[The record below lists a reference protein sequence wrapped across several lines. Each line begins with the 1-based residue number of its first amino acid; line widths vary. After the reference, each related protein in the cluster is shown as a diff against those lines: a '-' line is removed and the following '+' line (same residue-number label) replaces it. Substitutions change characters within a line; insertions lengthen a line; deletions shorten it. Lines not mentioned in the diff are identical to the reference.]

1 MLRAPPELYDLA
13 GVLGILDAH
22 WQTMDEDPDKTGDV
36 GSLASSLTEGTEDCV
51 GTERNREEFLTSPGI
66 LHITL

>member
-1 MLRAPPELYDLA
+1 MLRASGPDSPPELY
-13 GVLGILDAH
+13 GLGILDA
-22 WQTMDEDPDKTGDV
+22 QTMDEDPDKTGDV

-66 LHITL
+66 LHSTL